1 MKKYFL
7 LISILFLFSCD
18 KNNGFYKNYITAFT
32 TREMSVNVTP
42 ETTSFLITVT
52 QKGGASSESIYF
64 DPKKSTAIVNEHC
77 YLPKDP
83 FVSFPNNA
91 ESTDLKVEIY
101 PEKIKENL
109 IMTFYI
115 QGHAGMEPGKNID
128 TITVKLIPTLK

>member
-1 MKKYFL
+1 MKKYLL
-7 LISILFLFSCD
+7 LISIMFLSSCN
-18 KNNGFYKNYITAFT
+18 KNDGFYKNYIVSFT

-42 ETTSFLITVT
+42 QTTSFSITLA
-52 QKGGASSESIYF
+52 QKGGKSSECIYF

-83 FVSFPNNA
+83 FVSFPSNA
-91 ESTDLKVEIY
+91 EYADLKVEIY

-109 IMTFYI
+109 TMTFYV
-115 QGHAGMEPGKNID
+115 GGYAWMEPGKNID

>member
-7 LISILFLFSCD
+7 LISILFLFSCNKD
-18 KNNGFYKNYITAFT
+18 NGFYKNYITAFT

-42 ETTSFLITVT
+42 QTTSFLITVT
-52 QKGGASSESIYF
+52 QKGGASFENIYF
-64 DPKKSTAIVNEHC
+64 NSEKSTTIVNEHC

-91 ESTDLKVEIY
+91 GSADLKVEIY

-109 IMTFYI
+109 TMTFYI
-115 QGHAGMEPGKNID
+115 KATAGKEPGKYID